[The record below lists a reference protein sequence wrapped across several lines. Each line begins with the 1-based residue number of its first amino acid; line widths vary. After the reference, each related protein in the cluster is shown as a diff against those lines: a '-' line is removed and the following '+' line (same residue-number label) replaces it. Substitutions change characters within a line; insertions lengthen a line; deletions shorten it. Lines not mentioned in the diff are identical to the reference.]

1 MVMKLDKDLCCKFLF
16 YFFGLDRAQST
27 IPSYCVPLFMGQSSL
42 VDEIISGEIKIAISY
57 GLLG

>member
-1 MVMKLDKDLCCKFLF
+1 MKLDKVLCSVCDWNVL
-16 YFFGLDRAQST
+16 FFGLDRAQST

-42 VDEIISGEIKIAISY
+42 VGEIISGEIKIAISY